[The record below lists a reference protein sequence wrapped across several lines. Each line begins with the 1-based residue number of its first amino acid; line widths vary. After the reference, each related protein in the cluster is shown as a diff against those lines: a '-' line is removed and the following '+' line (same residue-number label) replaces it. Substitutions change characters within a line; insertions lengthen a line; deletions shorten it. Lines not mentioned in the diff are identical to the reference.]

1 MTFCAPKVQ
10 RTNFFLQY
18 CVAIFDVRVVSCD
31 IVHILSIV
39 FVLICVRNCLVG
51 ISSPFFTS
59 YHSHFLSCN
68 TIMFRLLYCKLVS
81 LIKASSKYVVVC
93 IQTEEQV
100 QELDLAA
107 MKNMPAAS
115 NLTRYADSVVK
126 WFVAF
131 LSKIKRVVNVVKM
144 QSGELQSQRGTAQ
157 SVDNLSGV
165 SSSESQLST
174 VSENSRAASMYEDLL
189 LGGDIILDVICSTRE
204 NVHIVHEVFRQV
216 KRAVIIPC
224 SHHGEYKS

>member
-1 MTFCAPKVQ
+1 MCARLPGWDFESVPHLLS
-10 RTNFFLQY
+10 FSLS
-18 CVAIFDVRVVSCD
+18 VV
-31 IVHILSIV
+31 I
-39 FVLICVRNCLVG
+39 
-51 ISSPFFTS
+51 
-59 YHSHFLSCN
+59 
-68 TIMFRLLYCKLVS
+68 TIMSRLLCRKIVS
-81 LIKASSKYVVVC
+81 LTKASSKYVVVC

-107 MKNMPAAS
+107 MKNMPAPS

-216 KRAVIIPC
+216 KRGVIIPC
-224 SHHGEYKS
+224 SQHGEYKY